1 MGSEASNKAVNP
13 ANNRTSEPTQEPV
26 VRLKIPAMHLPEAY

>member
-1 MGSEASNKAVNP
+1 MGSPLIQSVKQAT
-13 ANNRTSEPTQEPV
+13 RTTEPTQEPV